1 MSKRTCEE
9 LGVCQDR
16 AECHLPC
23 SAPPSD
29 RFPFAPGVIDL
40 GEPPV
45 SRMDVL
51 GGVLLV
57 LATLG
62 AVAAVVGFASGYI
75 SVGALLP

>member
-1 MSKRTCEE
+1 MSKRSCEE

-23 SAPPSD
+23 SPAPSE

-40 GEPPV
+40 GEPV

-57 LATLG
+57 LAFLG
-62 AVAAVVGFASGYI
+62 AVAATVGFAAGYI

>member
-1 MSKRTCEE
+1 MSKRSCEE
-9 LGVCQDR
+9 LGVCQAR
-16 AECHLPC
+16 AECHLAC
-23 SAPPSD
+23 AAPPRD

-57 LATLG
+57 LAFLG

-75 SVGALLP
+75 GAGGMWP